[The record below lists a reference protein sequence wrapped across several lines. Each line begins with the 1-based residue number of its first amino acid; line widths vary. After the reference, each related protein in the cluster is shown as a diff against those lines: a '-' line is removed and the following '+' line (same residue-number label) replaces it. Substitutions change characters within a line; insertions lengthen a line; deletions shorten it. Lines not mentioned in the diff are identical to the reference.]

1 MSDIY
6 YRCCGEPE
14 TCNDCN
20 NLKKRRKANL
30 LKIMA
35 EQRGMTK
42 E

>member
-6 YRCCGEPE
+6 YRCCGKPY
-14 TCNDCN
+14 CDDCK
-20 NLKKRRKANL
+20 NLKKRRKENL